1 MFTQIQKLVAGAF
14 CALILAA
21 GAVAPAHAHEL
32 ASGRAGQ
39 IQNLQ
44 FKGNPTLA
52 RMIAAECV
60 GLIHIIAMHHEEEET
75 RIDWTVLS
83 RDGKRTVVVAAA
95 EVDES
100 DTIVAQGEIV
110 KGAFRGAKISARG
123 YLKGD
128 MFLIDLKM
136 SLGDLEVGFTQ
147 VLEPLEETGQ

>member
-1 MFTQIQKLVAGAF
+1 MFKQIQKLVAGAF
-14 CALILAA
+14 CALTLAA
-21 GAVAPAHAHEL
+21 GAVAPTHAHEL

-44 FKGNPTLA
+44 FKGDPTLA
-52 RMIAAECV
+52 RMIASECV
-60 GLIHIIAMHHEEEET
+60 GLIHIIAMHHEEET
-75 RIDWTVLS
+75 RIDWTVLA
-83 RDGKRTVVVAAA
+83 RDGKQTIVVAEAD
-95 EVDES
+95 VDEN
-100 DTIVAQGEIV
+100 DAIVAQGEIA

-136 SLGDLEVGFTQ
+136 SLGDLEVAFTQ